1 MSKKIISKRS
11 DRAGRTR
18 YYVLAI
24 ESRNGFDDLIKFVS
38 QEFSCELTE
47 IDEGP
52 GSVVQRAKVEGEA
65 IVFVLSDSTGAQ
77 FYSEEHSG
85 VSIAECIANSI
96 EKRIREIWTY

>member
-1 MSKKIISKRS
+1 MNKKIISKRS
-11 DRAGRTR
+11 DRTGRTR
-18 YYVLAI
+18 YYVLPV

-38 QEFSCELTE
+38 QEFSCALGE

-77 FYSEEHSG
+77 FYPEEQSG
-85 VSIAECIANSI
+85 VPIAERIANSI
-96 EKRIREIWTY
+96 EGRIREIGS